1 MANKQKKIKGEEVK
15 LSNCAKGE
23 EVRLSKGEELK
34 LSKGEELIMLKG
46 ANGEEVEAFKCV
58 KNGKIKLPKKTNRTN
73 IGGQAVLE
81 GVMMR
86 GSCSMATAVRDD
98 NGKITVESKRFKA
111 NAEKS
116 VIYRIPFIRGIFNF
130 LNTMVMGVG
139 ILTRS
144 AEVFDGEAEPS
155 KFEKWF
161 AKTFKVDALS
171 VAMVFAVI
179 IGLAMSV
186 GLFFVLPQV
195 ILGLI
200 EKYTAINLPNIVMN
214 LIDGLIRIVIFVG
227 YILLVSLMKEIKR
240 TFMYHGAEHKTISA
254 YEHGLDLTVENVQ
267 KMTTVHDRC
276 GTTFMFIIM
285 VISILVFS
293 LTGWGSNRWLRLL
306 IRLALLPVIAGV
318 SYEIL
323 KFLAKFDNWFVK
335 ILKAPGL
342 LLQKLTTKQ
351 PTDEMVEVAIVA
363 FKTVLAMEADLTIAQ
378 TDFDTKMLA
387 TQVRASIEKE
397 LAKVQHE
404 PCETDWI
411 MCEVLGVKRDA
422 IAEVTHIR
430 KSKADKM
437 LAFAKERGTGKPL
450 QQVFGYTEFYGYKIK
465 VNKDVLCP
473 RPETEYLVEQVK
485 KLAFDGCNILDM
497 CAGSGAIAIATVK
510 ELEKENISC
519 QMVASDISASAID
532 MAKENAKINSCYA
545 EIEAD
550 NAQASK
556 VATAEVATA
565 KLAKESISEKVA
577 KESVAELDKTK
588 EVENKKAGAGIKF
601 VLGNLFENIEGEFD
615 IIVSN
620 PPYIKTNDIQ
630 TLQNEVKNY
639 EPICALDGG
648 ADGLDFY
655 KKIINDAT
663 KFLKVGGNIL
673 FECGLGQAQEIK
685 EMLNK
690 DYIDIKIVK
699 DLENI
704 DRIIIAKRK

>member
-15 LSNCAKGE
+15 LSKGANGE
-23 EVRLSKGEELK
+23 EAK
-34 LSKGEELIMLKG
+34 LAKGEELITLKG
-46 ANGEEVEAFKCV
+46 ANGEEIQALKCV

-397 LAKVQHE
+397 LA
-404 PCETDWI
+404 
-411 MCEVLGVKRDA
+411 
-422 IAEVTHIR
+422 
-430 KSKADKM
+430 
-437 LAFAKERGTGKPL
+437 
-450 QQVFGYTEFYGYKIK
+450 
-465 VNKDVLCP
+465 
-473 RPETEYLVEQVK
+473 
-485 KLAFDGCNILDM
+485 
-497 CAGSGAIAIATVK
+497 
-510 ELEKENISC
+510 
-519 QMVASDISASAID
+519 
-532 MAKENAKINSCYA
+532 
-545 EIEAD
+545 
-550 NAQASK
+550 
-556 VATAEVATA
+556 
-565 KLAKESISEKVA
+565 
-577 KESVAELDKTK
+577 
-588 EVENKKAGAGIKF
+588 
-601 VLGNLFENIEGEFD
+601 
-615 IIVSN
+615 
-620 PPYIKTNDIQ
+620 
-630 TLQNEVKNY
+630 
-639 EPICALDGG
+639 
-648 ADGLDFY
+648 
-655 KKIINDAT
+655 
-663 KFLKVGGNIL
+663 
-673 FECGLGQAQEIK
+673 
-685 EMLNK
+685 
-690 DYIDIKIVK
+690 
-699 DLENI
+699 
-704 DRIIIAKRK
+704 

>member
-23 EVRLSKGEELK
+23 EARLSKGEELK

-46 ANGEEVEAFKCV
+46 ANGEEVEALKCV

-430 KSKADKM
+430 KSNADKM

-565 KLAKESISEKVA
+565 EEETAEVA